1 MKHHKN
7 QLQRRT
13 NASHTVSTALCDI
26 RKASKRIH
34 VARSVVVC
42 NTSYTQTHS
51 DWMGTVVEQS
61 RNKGI
66 IAVKRFDL
74 RVFIRHKQH
83 WASEFVQP
91 LHTPWTKWL
100 SLLMQ
105 CIPHTHPSCTRCV
118 FISTH
123 GLLSLDTV
131 ICTDIH
137 KESLIPLPGLLDHS
151 HVPHH
156 PFIWEGGTW
165 WIASMSATI
174 GQTSHRLDGIAI
186 EPYYSMYHSCTV
198 YTHHNCVSWHIS

>member
-1 MKHHKN
+1 MWNITRSSCKDAQMPVILSQQLYVTSGKH
-7 QLQRRT
+7 QSGSIYIAT
-13 NASHTVSTALCDI
+13 
-26 RKASKRIH
+26 
-34 VARSVVVC
+34 SVIVY
-42 NTSYTQTHS
+42 NTSLTQTHS

-61 RNKGI
+61 RNKEI

-74 RVFIRHKQH
+74 RVFVRHKQH
-83 WASEFVQP
+83 WVSEFVQP
-91 LHTPWTKWL
+91 LHTLWTKWL

-105 CIPHTHPSCTRCV
+105 CIPHTHSSCTRCV

-137 KESLIPLPGLLDHS
+137 KGPLPCLLNRF

-156 PFIWEGGTW
+156 PFIWEGSTW

-174 GQTSHRLDGIAI
+174 
-186 EPYYSMYHSCTV
+186 
-198 YTHHNCVSWHIS
+198 